1 MNFIAIIGLDTYF
14 GVCRD
19 RKAFARAVAHGLRC
33 APAPDAL
40 RGAEL
45 ALRVANNALFDANVT
60 RGARAA
66 VLWAGETAVAAEIA
80 TLWGFRG
87 PAMDVSD
94 SVAALSEAQRLLIG
108 GAVDAALIGETN
120 AAGGVA
126 LVLACA
132 EAVGDHV
139 YARLESPL
147 KSVQSVDNLAA
158 SGNHVYARLEN
169 PLKSVQSVDN
179 LAASGMD
186 YGIAHFPGYWEW
198 PDLAD
203 GGLPAADPAH
213 EPMCA
218 LGSVH
223 TNLGDDAPVL
233 AALARTALCL
243 YHRVIPATP
252 DWRGPRDP
260 QSDSPFYVALA
271 PQPWLTE
278 GERVASCELQS
289 KKQETRGKKHRL
301 LFSESPASSIVPVLQ
316 AHLAARPF
324 FMFPLAADE
333 RDEILAMTDDLRR
346 QAERGADLKTL
357 AEDAQSVYQARS
369 DARYALA
376 LLAHDREELLREAE
390 FAVKGVAKA
399 FAEGKDWTSPLG
411 SSFTARP
418 LGPTGGVAFV
428 YPGAFSSYVGM
439 GRDLFQL
446 FPHLHA
452 RLGEV
457 TRYASRVTAEKL
469 LYPRRLYP
477 PTDTDAQADE
487 ARLRANPTAMIES
500 GASFAVLYTAIL
512 REVFGVMPSAAL
524 GYSLGEVSM
533 LWALGVWPDGDAGS
547 DAWNRS
553 PLFKTRLCGPRDAVR
568 EYWATDADEAPW
580 CSHIVKAPVERVRR
594 ALESEPLAYLTM
606 INEEKEAV
614 IAGHPDACARVI
626 AALDCHALRLSF
638 DAALHAPPVRS
649 EYAAFVDLY
658 TLPTCAVPGI
668 AFYSAAEYAPL
679 TLERDA
685 LAHALAQM
693 TCAPVDFPR
702 LVRAAY
708 DAGARIFVELGP
720 LGACSR
726 WIDRI
731 LRDQPHAAIPINKS
745 GKSDYDSLLPVLAML
760 VTQRVGMRQEARG
773 RNQQIG
779 KSANQQ
785 INKST
790 NLPIPNPSLPIP
802 HYPLPITHY
811 SLPVTDYATEGHIA
825 FLQARQVAMQQT
837 AELMAMQIAAVGQMM
852 QEAGGREQESASRRI
867 SEPANQQ
874 IGESANQQ
882 VSKSK
887 IQNPKSKIA
896 TPALFTEDH
905 LRAFA
910 TGDVVEAFGPAYA
923 RYRGR
928 RVPRLPNGDL
938 LCVSRVLAIDGTPG
952 KVTPGATLVS
962 EFDVPF
968 NGWFYRDHATLP
980 LSILMETALQPCG
993 VLSTYLGSMLPYP
1006 EGDFYFRNLDG
1017 EGDLL
1022 RVVDARGR
1030 TIANRVILLS
1040 STALPGIILQK
1051 FSFELACAGQ
1061 VFYRGAAAFGY
1072 FTREALQRQTGLD
1085 NGAARHPWLIS
1096 TDLTD
1101 ETDFY
1106 PLKSVQT
1113 VDIKKAGQLDLV
1125 DRAWWVPAGGD
1136 YGCGYVYAEIPISP
1150 DDWFFGCHFYQDPV
1164 MPGSLG
1170 VEAMAQAL
1178 QVYAQSQGRG
1188 EGARI
1193 QTPGRMTWK
1202 YRGQVPPEP
1211 QRLRLEV
1218 HIKDSQRTP
1227 EGVTLTGDGSLWRGD
1242 VRIYEVR
1249 GIGVKSKE

>member
-1 MNFIAIIGLDTYF
+1 MTSVAIIGLDTYF
-14 GVCRD
+14 GACYD
-19 RKAFARAVAHGLRC
+19 GKAFARAVAHGLRC
-33 APAPDAL
+33 DPAPDAL
-40 RGAEL
+40 RGVEL
-45 ALRVANNALFDANVT
+45 ALRVANNALFDADVR
-60 RGARAA
+60 RGVRAA
-66 VLWAGETAVAAEIA
+66 VLWAGETAIAAEIA
-80 TLWGFRG
+80 VLWNFAG
-87 PAMDVSD
+87 PAVDASD
-94 SVAALSEAQRLLIG
+94 SIAALVEAQRLLTG
-108 GAVDAALIGETN
+108 GAVDAALLGETN

-126 LVLACA
+126 LVLVRA
-132 EAVGDHV
+132 ETAGD
-139 YARLESPL
+139 
-147 KSVQSVDNLAA
+147 
-158 SGNHVYARLEN
+158 HVYARLEN

-179 LAASGMD
+179 LHHRTA
-186 YGIAHFPGYWEW
+186 YIPGYWEW

-203 GGLPAADPAH
+203 GVLPPADAAPEPA
-213 EPMCA
+213 CA
-218 LGSVH
+218 LGSVR
-223 TNLGDDAPVL
+223 TNLGDDAPAL

-252 DWRGPRDP
+252 DWCGPRDP
-260 QSDSPFYVALA
+260 QPDSPFYVAPA

-278 GERVASCELQS
+278 RVASGELRVMNHESRIMNQ
-289 KKQETRGKKHRL
+289 RL
-301 LFSESPASSIVPVLQ
+301 VLSGSPTVVTTPVLH
-316 AHLAARPF
+316 AHMAARPF
-324 FMFPLAADE
+324 FMFPLAAGD
-333 RDEILAMTDDLRR
+333 RDEILALTDDLRL
-346 QAERGADLKTL
+346 QAERGADLETL
-357 AEDAQSVYQARS
+357 SEDARIAYEARP

-390 FAVKGVAKA
+390 FAVKGVEKA

-469 LYPRRLYP
+469 LYPRHLYP
-477 PTDTDAQADE
+477 PTDADTQVDE

-512 REVFGVMPSAAL
+512 RDVFGVTPSAAL

-547 DAWNRS
+547 DAWNTS
-553 PLFKTRLCGPRDAVR
+553 PLFKTRLCGPREAVR
-568 EYWATDADEAPW
+568 DYWAIDADEAPW
-580 CSHIVKAPVERVRR
+580 CSTIVKAPVERVRQ
-594 ALESEPLAYLTM
+594 ALESESRAYLTM

-626 AALDCHALRLSF
+626 AALDCHALRLPF
-638 DAALHAPPVRS
+638 DAAIHAPPVRS

-658 TLPTCAVPGI
+658 TLPTRAVPGI

-685 LAHALAQM
+685 LARALAQM
-693 TCAPVDFPR
+693 TCAPVDYPR
-702 LVRAAY
+702 LVQATY

-731 LRDQPHAAIPINKS
+731 LRGQPHAAIPINKS

-760 VTQRVGMRQEARG
+760 VTQRVQMKQEARG
-773 RNQQIG
+773 KNQRISEWANG
-779 KSANQQ
+779 RISESANQRMGE
-785 INKST
+785 ST
-790 NLPIPNPSLPIP
+790 NLQIANQPINQSPIPNPSFPI
-802 HYPLPITHY
+802 
-811 SLPVTDYATEGHIA
+811 TDYAAEGHIA
-825 FLQARQVAMQQT
+825 FLQARQVTLQQT
-837 AELMAMQIAAVGQMM
+837 AELMALQMVTAGQMM
-852 QEAGGREQESASRRI
+852 QEVRIKNQESANRRI
-867 SEPANQQ
+867 GELQ
-874 IGESANQQ
+874 ITNDEFPIPNYQLP
-882 VSKSK
+882 
-887 IQNPKSKIA
+887 IPKS
-896 TPALFTEDH
+896 ALFTEDR

-910 TGDVVEAFGPAYA
+910 TGEVVEAFGPAYA
-923 RYRGR
+923 HYRGR

-938 LCVSRVLAIDGTPG
+938 LCVSRVLAIDGMPG
-952 KVTPGATLVS
+952 NVTPGAALVS
-962 EFDVPF
+962 EFDVPADA
-968 NGWFYRDHATLP
+968 WFYRDRATLP

-993 VLSTYLGSMLPYP
+993 VLSTHLGSMLPYP
-1006 EGDFYFRNLDG
+1006 ESDFYFRNLDG
-1017 EGDLL
+1017 EGELL
-1022 RVVDARGR
+1022 RAVDVRGQ
-1030 TIANRVILLS
+1030 TITNRVTLLS

-1072 FTREALQRQTGLD
+1072 FTPEALQRQAGLD
-1085 NGAARHPWLIS
+1085 GGATRQPWGILS
-1096 TDLTD
+1096 MD
-1101 ETDFY
+1101 ETDSN
-1106 PLKSVQT
+1106 PLKSVQS

-1125 DRAWWVPAGGD
+1125 DRAWCVPDGGD
-1136 YGCGYVYAEIPISP
+1136 YGRGYVYAEIPVSP

-1170 VEAMAQAL
+1170 VEAMTQAM
-1178 QVYAQSQGRG
+1178 QVYARSQGFGQGSRTL
-1188 EGARI
+1188 R
-1193 QTPGRMTWK
+1193 PGRMTWK
-1202 YRGQVPPEP
+1202 YRGQVPPEA

-1227 EGVTLTGDGSLWRGD
+1227 AGVTLTGDGSLWRGD
-1242 VRIYEVR
+1242 LRIYEVR
-1249 GIGVKSKE
+1249 DLGVGSTE

>member
-1 MNFIAIIGLDTYF
+1 MNSIAIIGLDTYF
-14 GVCRD
+14 DACRD
-19 RKAFARAVAHGLRC
+19 RKAFARAVVHGLRC
-33 APAPDAL
+33 DPAPDAL
-40 RGAEL
+40 RGVEL
-45 ALRVANNALFDANVT
+45 ALRVANNALFDADVA

-66 VLWAGETAVAAEIA
+66 VVWAGEPSVSAEIA
-80 TLWGFRG
+80 TLWGFKGR
-87 PAMDVSD
+87 AADVAD
-94 SVAALSEAQRLLIG
+94 SFTALSEAQRLLING
-108 GAVDAALIGETN
+108 SVDAALVGETTP
-120 AAGGVA
+120 AGGVA

-139 YARLESPL
+139 YAC
-147 KSVQSVDNLAA
+147 
-158 SGNHVYARLEN
+158 LEN
-169 PLKSVQSVDN
+169 PLKSVQSVDDF
-179 LAASGMD
+179 SS
-186 YGIAHFPGYWEW
+186 IPGYWEW

-203 GGLPAADPAH
+203 GDLPVADPAP
-213 EPMCA
+213 EPICA
-218 LGSVH
+218 LGSVR
-223 TNLGDDAPVL
+223 TNLGDDAPAL

-243 YHRVIPATP
+243 HHRVIPATP

-260 QSDSPFYVALA
+260 QTDSPFYVAPA

-278 GERVASCELQS
+278 GERVASCELRI
-289 KKQETRGKKHRL
+289 KNQESRIKNQRL
-301 LFSESPASSIVPVLQ
+301 LLSEFPATYTVPVLH
-316 AHLAARPF
+316 AHLSARPF
-324 FMFPLAADE
+324 FMFPLAADD
-333 RDEILAMTDDLRR
+333 RDEIVAMTVDLRR
-346 QAERGADLKTL
+346 QAERGADLETL
-357 AEDAQSVYQARS
+357 AEGARIAYQARP

-376 LLAHDREELLREAE
+376 LLAHDREELLREAD
-390 FAVKGVAKA
+390 FAVKGVEKA

-418 LGPTGGVAFV
+418 LGRTGGVAFV

-469 LYPRRLYP
+469 LYPRRLRP
-477 PTDTDAQADE
+477 PTGADVQADE

-500 GASFAVLYTAIL
+500 GAGFAVLYTAIL
-512 REVFGVMPSAAL
+512 RDVFGVTPSAAL

-547 DAWNRS
+547 DAWNTT
-553 PLFKTRLCGPRDAVR
+553 PLFKTRLFGPQNAVR
-568 EYWATDADEAPW
+568 EHWNLEADAGETLW
-580 CSHIVKAPVERVRR
+580 CNTIVKAPVEQVRQ
-594 ALESEPLAYLTM
+594 ALAVEPRAYLTI

-626 AALDCHALRLSF
+626 AALDCHTLRMPF
-638 DAALHAPPVRS
+638 DAAIHAPPVRS

-658 TLPTCAVPGI
+658 TLPTRAVPGI
-668 AFYSAAEYAPL
+668 DFYSAAKYAPL

-760 VTQRVGMRQEARG
+760 VTQRVQMKQEARG
-773 RNQQIG
+773 KKQE
-779 KSANQQ
+779 SANQR
-785 INKST
+785 ISEST
-790 NLPIPNPSLPIP
+790 NPQIANQPINQSPIPNQS
-802 HYPLPITHY
+802 LPITHY
-811 SLPVTDYATEGHIA
+811 SLPIMDYAAEGHIA

-837 AELMAMQIAAVGQMM
+837 GELMAMQIAAAGQML
-852 QEAGGREQESASRRI
+852 QEAGGKNQESTNRRI
-867 SEPANQQ
+867 SEPANQRISESANQ
-874 IGESANQQ
+874 RISESANQQ
-882 VSKSK
+882 ASRSK
-887 IQNPKSKIA
+887 IQNPKSKILSSV
-896 TPALFTEDH
+896 LFAEDH
-905 LRAFA
+905 LHAFA

-962 EFDVPF
+962 EFDVRADA
-968 NGWFYRDHATLP
+968 WFFRDRATLP
-980 LSILMETALQPCG
+980 LSIVMETALQPCG

-1006 EGDFYFRNLDG
+1006 ESDFYFRNLDG
-1017 EGDLL
+1017 EGELL
-1022 RVVDARGR
+1022 RVVDVRGQ
-1030 TIANRVILLS
+1030 TIANRVTLLS
-1040 STALPGIILQK
+1040 STTLPGIILQK
-1051 FSFELACAGQ
+1051 FSFELACAGR

-1072 FTREALQRQTGLD
+1072 FTPEALQRQTGLD
-1085 NGAARHPWLIS
+1085 NGASRQPWLFS

-1101 ETDFY
+1101 ATEQN
-1106 PLKSVQT
+1106 PLKSVES
-1113 VDIKKAGQLDLV
+1113 VERKRIGQLDFLDSV
-1125 DRAWWVPAGGD
+1125 SCVRDGGND
-1136 YGCGYVYAEIPISP
+1136 GRGYVYAEIPVAP

-1170 VEAMAQAL
+1170 VEAMAQAMH
-1178 QVYAQSQGRG
+1178 VYAQSQGLG
-1188 EGARI
+1188 QSARI
-1193 QTPGRMTWK
+1193 LAPGRITWK

-1218 HIKDSQRTP
+1218 HIKDSRRTP
-1227 EGVTLTGDGSLWRGD
+1227 AGVTLIGDGSLWRGD
-1242 VRIYEVR
+1242 VRIYEVQ
-1249 GIGVKSKE
+1249 GIGVRSME

>member
-1 MNFIAIIGLDTYF
+1 MNSFAIIGLDTYF

-19 RKAFARAVAHGLRC
+19 GKAFARAVAHGLRC
-33 APAPDAL
+33 ETSPDAL
-40 RGAEL
+40 RGMEL
-45 ALRVANNALFDANVT
+45 ALRVANNALFDADVA

-66 VLWAGETAVAAEIA
+66 VVWAGETAVAAEIA
-80 TLWGFRG
+80 ALWGFSG
-87 PAMDVSD
+87 PAVDVSD
-94 SVAALSEAQRLLIG
+94 SVTALSEAQRLLTG
-108 GAVDAALIGETN
+108 GAVDEALIGETN

-126 LVLACA
+126 LVLARA
-132 EAVGDHV
+132 EAAGDH
-139 YARLESPL
+139 
-147 KSVQSVDNLAA
+147 
-158 SGNHVYARLEN
+158 GYARLEN

-186 YGIAHFPGYWEW
+186 YGIAHIPGYWEW

-203 GGLPAADPAH
+203 GSLPPADPAS
-213 EPMCA
+213 EPTCA
-218 LGSVH
+218 LGSVR
-223 TNLGDDAPVL
+223 TNLGDDAPAL

-252 DWRGPRDP
+252 DWRNPREP
-260 QSDSPFYVALA
+260 QTDSPFYVAPA

-278 GERVASCELQS
+278 NGRMANGKWQMANCELRITNHES
-289 KKQETRGKKHRL
+289 RIMNHRCVL
-301 LFSESPASSIVPVLQ
+301 SGSSTVATTPVLH
-316 AHLAARPF
+316 AHLSARPF
-324 FMFPLAADE
+324 FMFPLAGDD

-346 QAERGADLKTL
+346 QAERGADWETL
-357 AEDAQSVYQARS
+357 AEDTQIAYQARP

-390 FAVKGVAKA
+390 FAVKGVERA

-418 LGPTGGVAFV
+418 LGRTGGVAFV

-457 TRYASRVTAEKL
+457 TRYAGRVTAEKL
-469 LYPRRLYP
+469 LYPRRLHP
-477 PTDTDAQADE
+477 PTDADVQTDE

-500 GASFAVLYTAIL
+500 GASFALLYTAIL
-512 REVFGVMPSAAL
+512 RDVFGVTPSAAL

-547 DAWNRS
+547 DAWNTS

-568 EYWATDADEAPW
+568 EYWTTDADEALW
-580 CSHIVKAPVERVRR
+580 YSHIVKAPVERVRR
-594 ALESEPLAYLTM
+594 ALEAEPRAYLTM

-626 AALDCHALRLSF
+626 AALDCHALRLPF
-638 DAALHAPPVRS
+638 DAAIHAPPVRS

-658 TLPTCAVPGI
+658 TLPTRAVPGI
-668 AFYSAAEYAPL
+668 DFYSAAEYTPL

-693 TCAPVDFPR
+693 TCSPVDFPR
-702 LVRAAY
+702 LVQAAY
-708 DAGARIFVELGP
+708 DAGARIFIELGP

-726 WIDRI
+726 WIARI
-731 LRDQPHAAIPINKS
+731 LRGQLHAAIPINKS
-745 GKSDYDSLLPVLAML
+745 GKSDYDSLLPALAML
-760 VTQRVGMRQEARG
+760 VTQRVGMKQEARSK
-773 RNQQIG
+773 NQRIG
-779 KSANQQ
+779 ESANQRV
-785 INKST
+785 T
-790 NLPIPNPSLPIP
+790 NYELRMTNDELRITHHTS
-802 HYPLPITHY
+802 PITY
-811 SLPVTDYATEGHIA
+811 YTTEAHLA
-825 FLQARQVAMQQT
+825 FLQARQIALQHT
-837 AELMAMQIAAVGQMM
+837 AELMTLQIDVAGQMI
-852 QEAGGREQESASRRI
+852 QDAGGRKQESANRRI
-867 SEPANQQ
+867 
-874 IGESANQQ
+874 GELQMTNHESRIMNHESRITNHGLPITNHQLPITNHQ
-882 VSKSK
+882 LP
-887 IQNPKSKIA
+887 ITNPS
-896 TPALFTEDH
+896 LFNEDH
-905 LRAFA
+905 LCAFA

-923 RYRGR
+923 HYRGR

-938 LCVSRVLAIDGTPG
+938 LCVSRVLGIDAPPG
-952 KVTPGATLVS
+952 NVTPGATLVS

-1006 EGDFYFRNLDG
+1006 ESDFYFRNLDG
-1017 EGDLL
+1017 EGELL
-1022 RVVDARGR
+1022 RAVDVRGQ
-1030 TIANRVILLS
+1030 TIANRVTLLS

-1072 FTREALQRQTGLD
+1072 FTPDALQRQIGLD
-1085 NGAARHPWLIS
+1085 NGAARQPWLMS
-1096 TDLTD
+1096 TDSTD
-1101 ETDFY
+1101 ATEQN
-1106 PLKSVQT
+1106 PLKSVQS
-1113 VDIKKAGQLDLV
+1113 VDIKRVGQLDFL
-1125 DRAWWVPAGGD
+1125 DKAWCVSDGGD
-1136 YGCGYVYAEIPISP
+1136 YGRGYVYAEIPISP

-1170 VEAMAQAL
+1170 VEAMAQAM
-1178 QVYAQSQGRG
+1178 QVYAQSKGFG
-1188 EGARI
+1188 ESARI

-1218 HIKDSQRTP
+1218 HIKDSQRIP
-1227 EGVTLTGDGSLWRGD
+1227 EGVTLTGDGSLWRGA
-1242 VRIYEVR
+1242 VRIYEVG